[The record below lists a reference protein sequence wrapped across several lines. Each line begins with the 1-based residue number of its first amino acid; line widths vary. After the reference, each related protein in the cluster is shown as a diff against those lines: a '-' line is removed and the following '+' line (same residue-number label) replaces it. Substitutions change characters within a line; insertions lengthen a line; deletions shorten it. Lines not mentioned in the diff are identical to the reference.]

1 VIIGAAFEVP
11 AVISGFDD
19 VAVMGQAIEQGSRHL
34 GIGEDA
40 RPFAEG
46 EIGGVT
52 SRLKIRFAS
61 FWKGCAARTVSP
73 SCVVARGSSRTSVIA
88 GRRIFWR
95 PARSAW
101 LRPSQRPER

>member
-1 VIIGAAFEVP
+1 VIIGAAFEAP

-19 VAVMGQAIEQGSRHL
+19 VAVMGQAIERGSRHL

-52 SRLKIRFAS
+52 SRLR
-61 FWKGCAARTVSP
+61 
-73 SCVVARGSSRTSVIA
+73 
-88 GRRIFWR
+88 
-95 PARSAW
+95 
-101 LRPSQRPER
+101 